1 MKRNNNILVTGSSG
15 QLGKE
20 LSFIIK
26 KHEESNKEKKFLFL
40 NKNQLDISN
49 YKNTHEFIKD
59 NDINLVVNCAAYT
72 NVELAES
79 NIEECFNVNYEG
91 VKNLVN
97 ALERNQGS
105 LIHISTDYVF
115 NGKGN
120 IPYSENNSVSPINM
134 YGKSKADG
142 ENAIITSS
150 IPFVIIR
157 TSWLYSR
164 FGQNFMKLVINKLD
178 SGEELNI
185 IGDQVGSPTNA
196 HDLASYI
203 LKVINKMDES
213 NVLIR
218 ELIHFSNSGQ
228 ISWFDFANEIKK
240 LRGSNTKINK
250 IKTSDI
256 KFRAQRPKFSVLDTK
271 KAKNF
276 LSCEINDW
284 KYSLS
289 KCYQLY
295 LDIEK

>member
-1 MKRNNNILVTGSSG
+1 MSPTLKSLSSKDFSKRSA
-15 QLGKE
+15 
-20 LSFIIK
+20 
-26 KHEESNKEKKFLFL
+26 
-40 NKNQLDISN
+40 
-49 YKNTHEFIKD
+49 KD